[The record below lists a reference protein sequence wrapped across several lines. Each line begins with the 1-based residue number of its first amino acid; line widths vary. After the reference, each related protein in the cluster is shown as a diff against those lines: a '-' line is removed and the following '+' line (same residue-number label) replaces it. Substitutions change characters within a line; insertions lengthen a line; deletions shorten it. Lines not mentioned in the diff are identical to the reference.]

1 MHPGLHVAPTA
12 CHHCG
17 QVYSG
22 RDGHLCGAPF
32 WTEADAAA
40 ERADDAAY
48 ARSLAG
54 EGGELP
60 DPPAP
65 TPMGALPPRPVVA
78 RAPDLSAPYPKV
90 SQTPSR

>member
-1 MHPGLHVAPTA
+1 MTCYRCGSTVDP
-12 CHHCG
+12 HHC
-17 QVYSG
+17 SLTKW
-22 RDGHLCGAPF
+22 DGPF